1 MRKRSF
7 GHESEKDIHVAKN
20 GCSRWPAELDRQQLL
35 RLGQEGAMKLMWVI
49 FVCALMTPAIAA
61 VPQRPNSQLL

>member
-7 GHESEKDIHVAKN
+7 AQESEKDIHVAKN

-35 RLGQEGAMKLMWVI
+35 QLGQEGAMKLLRVI
-49 FVCALMTPAIAA
+49 FVGALMTPAIVA
-61 VPQRPNSQLL
+61 VPQQPNSQLL